1 MPDIHAGQI
10 DLSPPIRKE
19 SRKSARKSNSPVVV
33 SDQNGAAVTTARKDF
48 AKLNSNGDK
57 DGQVADANNPMHRHR
72 RGQVSS
78 SHADKLFITTEKKKI
93 KREFQPAATAELPN
107 SAENE
112 IMDFAPSLDIKI
124 HGKDDTNQHFV
135 K

>member
-48 AKLNSNGDK
+48 AKLNSNVEK
-57 DGQVADANNPMHRHR
+57 DGQATDANNPVHRHR
-72 RGQVSS
+72 RGQISS
-78 SHADKLFITTEKKKI
+78 SHADKLFITTEKKKM
-93 KREFQPAATAELPN
+93 KREFQPAATVEMPN
-107 SAENE
+107 ATENE
-112 IMDFAPSLDIKI
+112 IMDFAPSLDFKI

>member
-1 MPDIHAGQI
+1 MPEMHAGQI

-19 SRKSARKSNSPVVV
+19 SRKTARMSNSPVVV

-48 AKLNSNGDK
+48 AKLNSNSEK

-78 SHADKLFITTEKKKI
+78 SHADKLFITTEKKKM
-93 KREFQPAATAELPN
+93 KREFQPAATVDLRNA
-107 SAENE
+107 AEND
-112 IMDFAPSLDIKI
+112 IMDFAPSLDYKI
-124 HGKDDTNQHFV
+124 HAKDDTNQHFV